1 MLPFTILARD
11 DCTNSAGGDTCEKP
25 ASNSKITAIVIGVIT
40 GVLLACL
47 LVVIVIFQRRRTRRD
62 NQEWTKD
69 PQELED
75 YGMGTMDLDN
85 NAKAGNV
92 RIPPEAHRAERPAAA
107 NKEEG
112 LGSEMPPQSRISV
125 TSTVSLARQLRG
137 HDDTLSST
145 AQVPRSLV

>member
-1 MLPFTILARD
+1 MSLFTILARD

-85 NAKAGNV
+85 TAKTGSV
-92 RIPPEAHRAERPAAA
+92 RLPPEAHRAERPVKA
-107 NKEEG
+107 EG
-112 LGSEMPPQSRISV
+112 AGSEMPPQSRISV